1 MISQILLIMSD
12 EFVFELVK
20 PFFSFNRKEIK
31 DYCFKLYN
39 QLKKMEQP
47 PQILPNSKEFSPVT
61 QEEKSPFDRIGDS
74 IEKIPQVI
82 EKGINRYF
90 ENSEHKQESKERIE
104 IKRMENEKHES
115 NIKAV
120 ILIAVLILSAV
131 CYLVKGLDQQIT
143 AIICFILGYSVNG
156 INGFINKKITSKAD

>member
-1 MISQILLIMSD
+1 MAN
-12 EFVFELVK
+12 EFVFEIVK
-20 PFFSFNRKEIK
+20 PFFSFKAKEIK
-31 DYCFKLYN
+31 DYYLKLYN
-39 QLKKMEQP
+39 QYKKMELP
-47 PQILPNSKEFSPVT
+47 PQILPNSKELSPAT
-61 QEEKSPFDRIGDS
+61 QEESNPFEKIGNS

-104 IKRMENEKHES
+104 IKRMDNELHES
-115 NIKAV
+115 NIKAA
-120 ILIAVLILSAV
+120 ILIAVLILSVV

-156 INGFINKKITSKAD
+156 INGFINKKSTSKAE